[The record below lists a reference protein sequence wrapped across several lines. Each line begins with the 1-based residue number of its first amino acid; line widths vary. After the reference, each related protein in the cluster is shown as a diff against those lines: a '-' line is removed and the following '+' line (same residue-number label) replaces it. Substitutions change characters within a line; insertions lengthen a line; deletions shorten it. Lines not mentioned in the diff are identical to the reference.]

1 MPGQAAS
8 LRITDAYRE
17 RLVMLRGRVLSG
29 VSSAWAL
36 VSAESLDE
44 TAARAIPFAR
54 DVVAAGAAQAA
65 ALSGAYL
72 GAFATS
78 ELRRTI
84 TVPPPPAP
92 EPSGGDIGSAVIA
105 AKVAAGY
112 RRPDREILAAGLT
125 RARAIAAWQVAESAR
140 TALADA
146 MTESDVV
153 VGWRR
158 ATSGAPCG
166 ACLAAATGAI
176 LDTEDVPEAHTNCQ
190 CVAEPVIRGVRDLHP
205 RPTGEEIFDS
215 LTAEQQDAL
224 FAGRGGAEKAHLIR
238 SGTPLS
244 ALITRSTMAAQ
255 ADQITETPLAALR

>member
-1 MPGQAAS
+1 MVGM
-8 LRITDAYRE
+8 RFHI
-17 RLVMLRGRVLSG
+17 VNRVLDEAIALAVKSFATQ
-29 VSSAWAL
+29 SAFEIQKRRDQYLAFVAHDLRTPLNAVAL
-36 VSAESLDE
+36 
-44 TAARAIPFAR
+44 AARVLDRFVPSDPPDAPAR
-54 DVVAAGAAQAA
+54 RMVR
-65 ALSGAYL
+65 ALN
-72 GAFATS
+72 
-78 ELRRTI
+78 R
-84 TVPPPPAP
+84 
-92 EPSGGDIGSAVIA
+92 
-105 AKVAAGY
+105 
-112 RRPDREILAAGLT
+112 ILAAGLT

-224 FAGRGGAEKAHLIR
+224 FAGRGGAEKARLIR